1 MKDSELFYLEER
13 RQKEKIFLEF
23 FVFVFLVLLRVFG
36 LLLFCSL
43 GLPPPHPRNKTKRR
57 RRLFLS
63 GILLFSSWWLDGS
76 QVRAGSVPGR
86 EESSRRSSEKIL
98 EGVTQQSYG
107 CYRSERYSTGAHL
120 RSLVFWRGSTS
131 ASSRARRDVDAS

>member
-76 QVRAGSVPGR
+76 QARAGSVPGR

-107 CYRSERYSTGAHL
+107 CYREVIDRSPSTQPGIL
-120 RSLVFWRGSTS
+120 EGLYECILEGEKGC
-131 ASSRARRDVDAS
+131 

>member
-43 GLPPPHPRNKTKRR
+43 GLFSVSCFVPF
-57 RRLFLS
+57 LFWFTLWFADF
-63 GILLFSSWWLDGS
+63 LAVLFSLF
-76 QVRAGSVPGR
+76 SVCFLQ
-86 EESSRRSSEKIL
+86 KKKKKKKKKKK
-98 EGVTQQSYG
+98 
-107 CYRSERYSTGAHL
+107 
-120 RSLVFWRGSTS
+120 F
-131 ASSRARRDVDAS
+131 

>member
-1 MKDSELFYLEER
+1 MKDFSFASDKIRVILRMKDSELFYLEER

-107 CYRSERYSTGAHL
+107 CYRSER
-120 RSLVFWRGSTS
+120 
-131 ASSRARRDVDAS
+131 